1 MGNLTQGKTY
11 VKGSQNSIQPQ
22 LASNID
28 TYKSKTKLA
37 TSTNIHSK
45 SIFYLISFIL
55 RSFIVIYAFSIPFKC
70 AKKTFKRRHY

>member
-11 VKGSQNSIQPQ
+11 VKGSQHSIQPH

-45 SIFYLISFIL
+45 SIFYLI
-55 RSFIVIYAFSIPFKC
+55 
-70 AKKTFKRRHY
+70 